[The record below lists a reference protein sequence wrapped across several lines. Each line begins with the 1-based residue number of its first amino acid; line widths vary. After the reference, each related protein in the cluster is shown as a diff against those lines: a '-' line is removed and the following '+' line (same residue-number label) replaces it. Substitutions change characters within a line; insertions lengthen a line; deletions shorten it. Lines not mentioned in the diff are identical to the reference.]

1 MFKIVLSNAELLKN
15 TIPVISE
22 IIDEGVLN
30 IDKDGVTL
38 LAPDRTMVSVVD
50 FKIFPSAFEEYNVE
64 NPTSLGLNMANLT
77 SVLKRAKSTD
87 KIILRG
93 GEGKLIIEL
102 KGKST
107 RTFEIPLLD
116 IKTEKPPID
125 QLKFNARV
133 ELDSGIIEE
142 GIEDAE
148 VIGDAVFLEATPE
161 SFRMF
166 ARGDVSS
173 STLEIKKGEEG
184 LLNITANGSTK
195 AQYPLDYLKKMVKI
209 GRLSKQAVIE
219 FDKDYPLRLN
229 FKIPEKMEI
238 KFILAPRISEE

>member
-1 MFKIVLSNAELLKN
+1 MFKLVLSDSELLKN

-22 IIDEGVLN
+22 IIDEGVFN
-30 IDKDGVTL
+30 IDSDGVKF

-50 FKIFPSAFEEYNVE
+50 FKIFRSAFEEYSVE
-64 NPTSLGLNMANLT
+64 TPVSLGLNTSNLT
-77 SVLKRAKSTD
+77 SVIKRAKSGD
-87 KIILRG
+87 KIILRS
-93 GEGKLIIEL
+93 GEGKLIVEL

-107 RTFEIPLLD
+107 RTFEIPLID

-125 QLKFNARV
+125 QLKFTTKIEV
-133 ELDSGIIEE
+133 DSSIIEE

-148 VIGDAVFLEATPE
+148 VIGDAVFFEATPE
-161 SFRMF
+161 SFKMF

-184 LLNITANGSTK
+184 LMSIEANDSPK
-195 AQYPLDYLKKMVKI
+195 AQYPLDYLKKMIKI
-209 GRLSKQAVIE
+209 GKLSKRAVIE
-219 FDKDYPLRLN
+219 FAKDYPLRLN
-229 FKIPEKMEI
+229 FTVPDKMEI